1 MGRTCRRTG
10 RQNTSKM
17 NLFTLLFT
25 DDQVVLAHVEDFA
38 WALETHLQKTQYL
51 VVGEEGQDLRINQVT
66 IKNRR
71 SIAILV

>member
-38 WALETHLQKTQYL
+38 WALETHLQKTQYP
-51 VVGEEGQDLRINQVT
+51 VVEEEGQDLRINQVT